1 MYASERGATERSR
14 GEDRTDSAI
23 DMLANLRKEEFASI
37 EAWRASFIELL
48 AATLFVFLGAG
59 SVIITG
65 SLTDGELTV
74 PRLLTIAFA
83 HGLAIAFLAFATANV
98 SGGHMNPAVT
108 IAAVMTKKLSGARG
122 LMFVAAQLAGAAIGA
137 LLLLATIPDAAD
149 TNLGG
154 HALGSDVSIT
164 MGLIMEIV
172 VTFALVFV
180 IFATAVDPG
189 GIAPL
194 APLAIGLTV
203 LVDHIIAIPITG
215 ASMNPAR
222 SFGPALIS
230 GEWSNHW
237 IYWLGPILG
246 GLIAGVM
253 YQVVFINRPR

>member
-1 MYASERGATERSR
+1 MNILKR
-14 GEDRTDSAI
+14 
-23 DMLANLRKEEFASI
+23 EEFTSI
-37 EAWRASFIELL
+37 EAWRSSFIEML
-48 AATLFVFLGAG
+48 AAALFVFLGAG

-65 SLTDGELTV
+65 SLTDGEMTV

-83 HGLAIAFLAFATANV
+83 HGLAITFLAFATANV

-108 IAAVMTKKLSGARG
+108 FAAVVTRKISGARG
-122 LMFVAAQLAGAAIGA
+122 MMFVSAQLAGAIIGA

-149 TNLGG
+149 TNLGA
-154 HALGSDVSIT
+154 HALGTDVSVS

-172 VTFALVFV
+172 VTFVLVFV

-194 APLAIGLTV
+194 APLAIGLAV
-203 LVDHIIAIPITG
+203 VVDHLVAIPITG

-222 SFGPALIS
+222 SFGPALVS
-230 GEWSNHW
+230 GEWADHW
-237 IYWLGPILG
+237 IYWLGPMLG
-246 GLIAGVM
+246 GVLAGVM